1 MRRASPS
8 DVIKMGGIVMQY
20 VTYSEL
26 LGLAM
31 LIVGIITLVFTIL
44 MYTHKK

>member
-1 MRRASPS
+1 
-8 DVIKMGGIVMQY
+8 MQY

-26 LGLAM
+26 LSFAM

-44 MYTHKK
+44 MFAHKK